1 MIIRQVKIMNEAG
14 LHARP
19 AATLVNLASKFKSS
33 IFVEKGDCNFNGK
46 SLISILSSRI
56 IKGDIINLII
66 EGEDEEIAEKAL
78 ISLIKTN
85 FCE

>member
-1 MIIRQVKIMNEAG
+1 MNEAG

-19 AATLVNLASKFKSS
+19 AAIFVNLASKFKSS
-33 IFVEKGDCNFNGK
+33 ILVEKGDDNFNGK

-56 IKGDIINLII
+56 IKGDIITLII

-78 ISLIKTN
+78 ISLIKTKFN
-85 FCE
+85 E